1 MVDQHAKEVAY
12 KIAKGEI
19 TAPSVISVD
28 DTLGIS
34 AIARRSIMATVL
46 G

>member
-19 TAPSVISVD
+19 ASLSVIPAD

-34 AIARRSIMATVL
+34 AARRSW
-46 G
+46 